1 MDLHFV
7 CLSQDFALTREA
19 VFVHG
24 TEISCLIDIDSQ
36 VVDVRSWGGGII
48 FIKTGY
54 PVYSGS
60 YMYLDL
66 GYQCSVTLRAV
77 SRDVVQRKPLPLISN
92 KQEFI
97 LSDSATY
104 G

>member
-48 FIKTGY
+48 FIKTG
-54 PVYSGS
+54 
-60 YMYLDL
+60 
-66 GYQCSVTLRAV
+66 
-77 SRDVVQRKPLPLISN
+77 
-92 KQEFI
+92 
-97 LSDSATY
+97 
-104 G
+104 